1 MIELFVFD
9 LGNVILPFEHR
20 QIAKK
25 LYERSRDK
33 GLFSPDEI
41 FLFMFEMD
49 DGLINMY
56 ETGQMTSNEFF
67 ERLKK
72 RYRLDLTFE
81 EFRDIWNPIF
91 WENHEVSEAIMY
103 LKSKN
108 YPVYLLSNTNELHF
122 SYIADKYPIVHKL
135 DEWILSYEAGV
146 KKPEKKIYD
155 MIFDKMD
162 VDRRSVFYIDDIDR
176 YVEAA
181 KGFGIQGMVFRDAGQ
196 LWEEIDRIVNS

>member
-41 FLFMFEMD
+41 FLFMFERD

-91 WENHEVSEAIMY
+91 WENHEVSEAIIY

-122 SYIADKYPIVHKL
+122 SYIADKYPIVHEL

-162 VDRRSVFYIDDIDR
+162 VDRRNVFYIDDIDR

-181 KGFGIQGMVFRDAGQ
+181 QGFGIQGMVFRDAGQ

>member
-41 FLFMFEMD
+41 FLFMFERD